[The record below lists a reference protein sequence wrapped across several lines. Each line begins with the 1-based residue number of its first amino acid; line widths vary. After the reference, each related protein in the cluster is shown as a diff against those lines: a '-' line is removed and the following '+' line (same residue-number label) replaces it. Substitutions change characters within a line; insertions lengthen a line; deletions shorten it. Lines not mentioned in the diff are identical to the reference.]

1 MARDRSGTAYLSDN
15 LGPSVDA
22 GAATALPEGIP
33 MNDILDIVCKGI
45 VIGSLQGTMAPTA
58 SASATSA
65 AVRS

>member
-15 LGPSVDA
+15 LDSSVDA

-45 VIGSLQGTMAPTA
+45 VIGSLQGTM
-58 SASATSA
+58 TSA

>member
-1 MARDRSGTAYLSDN
+1 MGRDRSGTAYLTDN
-15 LGPSVDA
+15 LGPSVEA

-45 VIGSLQGTMAPTA
+45 VIGSLQGTM
-58 SASATSA
+58 TSA